1 MSAKFES
8 IQYDHL
14 ISGSRFLK
22 KYMLQSQS
30 SFQLTSGHQKHQV
43 EHITKMKQ
51 KQLEIYEKINKHQAF
66 KTFIKKHINRKSYSE
81 FMDDMVKQIKGLKR
95 KNQND
100 LAD

>member
-22 KYMLQSQS
+22 KYMLQSHS
-30 SFQLTSGHQKHQV
+30 SFQLTPGHQKHQV

-51 KQLEIYEKINKHQAF
+51 KQLEIYEKINNNLVF
-66 KTFIKKHINRKSYSE
+66 KTFIKKYIIGKSYNE
-81 FMDDMVKQIKGLKR
+81 FMEDTVL
-95 KNQND
+95 
-100 LAD
+100 